1 VGKKHHKKH
10 PVVVIV
16 GASSGI
22 GQATAR
28 KFARRGAK
36 LVLAGRG
43 EEGLDAVA
51 DEVRGLGGE
60 VIAVPTD
67 VRDEEQLTA
76 LARAAVER
84 FGRIDVWV
92 GNASVFSY
100 GTFEQTPSAVFR
112 DLIETDLIGQISG
125 ARAVLPVFRAQRS
138 GTIVF
143 VGSVYSKIS
152 TPLVSAYVTSKWG
165 LLGFAEVLRQELRK
179 EKRIAVCSVLP
190 STIDTPIYQHTANYT
205 GERVHPLPP
214 VVAPSRVASAIV
226 RVSRKPRREVVVGR
240 IQGLMVPF
248 HNTTPGLY
256 EKFAAPA
263 MELVALR
270 GGDEPETPGTT
281 ARPGPPRATTTGGW
295 RKGRGVRLV
304 LAAAAIWA
312 VSAAVQRARA

>member
-1 VGKKHHKKH
+1 VGKRHSKN

-28 KFARRGAK
+28 RFAKRGAR

-43 EEGLDAVA
+43 EEGLDTVA
-51 DEVRGLGGE
+51 EEVRGLGAE
-60 VIAVPTD
+60 VLAVPTD
-67 VRDEEQLTA
+67 VRDEDQVRELVRST
-76 LARAAVER
+76 VER

-100 GTFEQTPSAVFR
+100 GAFEDTPSEVFR

-179 EKRIAVCSVLP
+179 EKGIAVCSVLP
-190 STIDTPIYQHTANYT
+190 ATIDTPIYQHTANYT

-214 VVAPSRVASAIV
+214 IVAPSRVASAIGKLA
-226 RVSRKPRREVVVGR
+226 RKPRREVIVGR
-240 IQGLMVPF
+240 IQGSLVPF

-256 EKFAAPA
+256 EKFAAPT
-263 MELVALR
+263 MELIALR
-270 GGDEPETPGTT
+270 GGDEPDTPGTT
-281 ARPGPPRATTTGGW
+281 DEPGPPRATTTGGW
-295 RKGRGVRLV
+295 RKGRGLRLV
-304 LAAAAIWA
+304 GAVAAVWA
-312 VSAAVQRARA
+312 VSAAVRRVKA